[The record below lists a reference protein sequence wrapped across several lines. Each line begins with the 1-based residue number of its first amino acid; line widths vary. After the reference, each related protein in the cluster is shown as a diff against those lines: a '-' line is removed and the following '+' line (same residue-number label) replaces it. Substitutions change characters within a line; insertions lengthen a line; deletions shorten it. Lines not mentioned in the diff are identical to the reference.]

1 MDSLDLLDDTPLLD
15 IELSIPAFDA
25 FDAFDAKRI
34 GYCAVHFGAAVAGGG
49 ADGLLRDA

>member
-1 MDSLDLLDDTPLLD
+1 VDSLDLLDDTPLLD
-15 IELSIPAFDA
+15 IELSIPA